1 MTFTHIALALLV
13 LVPEVASQPVAAT
26 ADPVVIK
33 IVAAT
38 AQQAQHAQWAL
49 ARFEAAGLELPS
61 LTIVFHDDYQSCGMR
76 EGVLRI
82 AGENVTIDE
91 CQNDPSRSRRS
102 LLHELTHAWD
112 HVSRSIDTD
121 TRTDFLTLRSLQSWD
136 DDDLPWNQRGE
147 EQTAEIIAWGLMHQP
162 APIPTSV
169 GDHGAQDTLS
179 LATAFILLT
188 GIQPLFGD
196 TEFPGSN
203 RNPDGNDSVC
213 STVLPV

>member
-1 MTFTHIALALLV
+1 MTFTRIVVALLV
-13 LVPEVASQPVAAT
+13 AIPQVSQPVAAT

-38 AQQAQHAQWAL
+38 AQQAEHAQWAL
-49 ARFEAAGLELPS
+49 ARFAAAGLELPS
-61 LTIVFHDDYQSCGMR
+61 LTIVFPDDYQSCGMR

-102 LLHELTHAWD
+102 LLHELAHAWD
-112 HVSRSIDTD
+112 HVGGSIDTD
-121 TRTDFLTLRSLQSWD
+121 TRLDFLTLRGLQSWD
-136 DDDLPWNQRGE
+136 DHDLPWNQPGE

-169 GDHGAQDTLS
+169 GDHGAQDSVS

-188 GIQPLFGD
+188 GIRPLFGD
-196 TEFPGSN
+196 TEFQG
-203 RNPDGNDSVC
+203 
-213 STVLPV
+213 

>member
-13 LVPEVASQPVAAT
+13 AIPQVSQPVAAT

-38 AQQAQHAQWAL
+38 ARQVEHAEWAL

-102 LLHELTHAWD
+102 LLHELAHAWD
-112 HVSRSIDTD
+112 HVGGSIDTD
-121 TRTDFLTLRSLQSWD
+121 TRLDFLRLRGLRSWD

-147 EQTAEIIAWGLMHQP
+147 EQTAEIIAWGLMHQS

-169 GDHGAQDTLS
+169 GDRGAQDSVS

-188 GIQPLFGD
+188 GIRPLFGANSEAGVD
-196 TEFPGSN
+196 HE
-203 RNPDGNDSVC
+203 
-213 STVLPV
+213 TVACLRS